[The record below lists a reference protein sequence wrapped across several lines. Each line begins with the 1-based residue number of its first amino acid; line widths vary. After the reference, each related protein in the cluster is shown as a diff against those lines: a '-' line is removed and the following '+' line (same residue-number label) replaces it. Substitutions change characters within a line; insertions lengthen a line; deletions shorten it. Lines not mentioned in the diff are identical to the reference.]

1 MLSEKLRQARA
12 FEEQYM
18 PFLPPEERPAF
29 HVTGGIGWINDP
41 NGFSCYQGEY
51 HLFYQ
56 YHPYSISWGPMHWGH
71 VKTDDFIHW
80 ERLPIALAPD
90 EDYDGDGCFSGSAVE
105 LPDGR
110 QLLMYTGVHRVRQE
124 DGAVKEY
131 QTQCLAAGDGVNYE
145 KVADNPV
152 LAGPDLPEGGSV
164 LDFRDPKI
172 WREDGMFYAVVGNRT
187 PDGSGAVL
195 LFESEDGFHWTYAAT
210 LDASRNQYGRMWEC
224 PDFFAL
230 DGKQVLLVSPQEMT
244 PVGLEFH
251 AGNGTVCL
259 LGRYDRASH
268 QFTRQQVQAVDYG
281 IDFYA
286 PQTLLT
292 PDGRRIMIAWMQ
304 NWDTSGCKP
313 QGTRWF
319 GQMTLPRELHVRDGR
334 LIQNPVRELEH
345 IRTGRVAY
353 RNVMLHG
360 ESNLYGVSGRMIDL
374 TVTVRPASPSSLYQ
388 CFKLHLAKDGEH
400 ETIIRYKPE
409 CSTVRVDRTRGGFPH
424 DIVHVRDFLAAQ
436 RQGEIKLRVILD
448 RYSLELFVNDG
459 EQAASFV
466 LYTPVSASSISFE
479 TDGAVL
485 LDVEKYDL
493 IAYEGCERD
502 GTETL

>member
-1 MLSEKLRQARA
+1 MLSEKLQQARA
-12 FEEQYM
+12 FEAQYM
-18 PFLPPEERPAF
+18 PFLAPEDRPAF

-56 YHPYSISWGPMHWGH
+56 YHPYSTNWGPMHWGH
-71 VKTDDFIHW
+71 VKTRDFLHW

-90 EDYDGDGCFSGSAVE
+90 EAYDADGCFSGSAAE

-124 DGAVKEY
+124 DGSIHEY
-131 QTQCLAAGDGVNYE
+131 QAQCLAVGDGVDYE
-145 KVADNPV
+145 KVEANPV
-152 LAGPDLPEGGSV
+152 LSDRDLPAGGSP

-172 WREDGMFYAVVGNRT
+172 WREEDGSFCAVVGNRT

-195 LFESEDGFHWTYAAT
+195 LFESGDGFHWRYAAT
-210 LDASRNQYGRMWEC
+210 LDASCNRYGRMWEC
-224 PDFFAL
+224 PDFFPL
-230 DGKQVLLVSPQEMT
+230 DGRQVLIVSPQEMT

-259 LGRYDRASH
+259 LGRYDRA
-268 QFTRQQVQAVDYG
+268 QRRFTREQVQAVDYG
-281 IDFYA
+281 VDFYA
-286 PQTLLT
+286 PQTLET
-292 PDGRRIMIAWMQ
+292 PDGRRVMIAWMQ
-304 NWDTSGCKP
+304 NWDTSACKP
-313 QGTRWF
+313 QGARWF
-319 GQMTLPRELHVRDGR
+319 GQMTLPRELTVREGR
-334 LIQNPVRELEH
+334 LIQNPVRELEA
-345 IRTGRVAY
+345 IRANPVSY

-360 ESNLYGVSGRMIDL
+360 ESNLQGVSGRMLDL
-374 TVTVRPASPSSLYQ
+374 TVTVRPASPHSLYHW
-388 CFKLHLAKDGEH
+388 FKLHLARDGEH
-400 ETIIRYKPE
+400 ETVIRYKPE

-424 DIVHVRDFLAAQ
+424 DIVHVRDFLAAP

-466 LYTPVSASSISFE
+466 LYTPLSASSISFE
-479 TDGAVL
+479 ADGSVL

-493 IAYEGCERD
+493 LAYEGCD
-502 GTETL
+502 GDGR